1 MPALVQAIYKRKML
15 YMLPA
20 LLQAIYKKLP
30 EGTGIIDTVK
40 AALSNRLC
48 VVPDCRH
55 CLNIWIFIKKIEL
68 LKHAFHGVLLVLR
81 YFYLAD

>member
-1 MPALVQAIYKRKML
+1 MKRLYILPALVQAIYKRKML

-48 VVPDCRH
+48 VVS
-55 CLNIWIFIKKIEL
+55 
-68 LKHAFHGVLLVLR
+68 LVLVN
-81 YFYLAD
+81 FAWL